1 MFDLPKV
8 TGTLPNHSV
17 ESVSSGNRGLVSGLA
32 KGRGL
37 SASMGWGE
45 RLGFELPCDPS
56 LLQLQPQVHGTPMGK
71 TTMLRPETLSDASQ
85 QNPGSFR

>member
-1 MFDLPKV
+1 MFVLPKV

-17 ESVSSGNRGLVSGLA
+17 ESVSGGNRGLASRLA

-45 RLGFELPCDPS
+45 RVAVEPPCDPS
-56 LLQLQPQVHGTPMGK
+56 LLQLQRQIHGTQMGK